1 MDIIELGIK
10 FAEVVRDV
18 EGTGGRISPQLPN
31 ANWRYVEGN
40 MTPDQLRI
48 IADRIEQEFKG

>member
-1 MDIIELGIK
+1 MDIIELNLE
-10 FAEVVRDV
+10 FAKVVRDI
-18 EGTGGRISPQLPN
+18 EGTGGIISPQIPN